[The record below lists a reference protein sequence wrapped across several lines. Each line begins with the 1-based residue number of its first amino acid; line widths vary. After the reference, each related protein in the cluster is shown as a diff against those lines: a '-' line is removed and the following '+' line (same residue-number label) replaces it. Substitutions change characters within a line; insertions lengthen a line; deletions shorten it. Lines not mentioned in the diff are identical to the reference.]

1 MKRYP
6 IIIILSINLNMSEL
20 LYPIVTFRA
29 WWYSASLRTQAR
41 FHRTLLG
48 SSWLGISNLF
58 SVVVL
63 SFVYGVLL
71 KVQNPKQYF
80 LYIAVGLTVW
90 QFISTIISTSP
101 TLLRDHK
108 EKLLNTTTHPIFYF
122 LEEWAFQIQT
132 FLQAWGIIIVI
143 LAIFVQPSLLWN
155 GTVFAALPI
164 INLFL
169 FCIVVQ
175 IFFALAGLL
184 FQDLY
189 QVIPMLLQL
198 TFLSS
203 PVLFNKMNLGDH
215 QWLANWNPLFMI
227 LSPVRQAAIEGHLA
241 IAPQLLV
248 LAGNL
253 VACGLLVIGLG
264 RWRQWIVFNL

>member
-1 MKRYP
+1 M
-6 IIIILSINLNMSEL
+6 
-20 LYPIVTFRA
+20 
-29 WWYSASLRTQAR
+29 
-41 FHRTLLG
+41 
-48 SSWLGISNLF
+48 
-58 SVVVL
+58 
-63 SFVYGVLL
+63 
-71 KVQNPKQYF
+71 
-80 LYIAVGLTVW
+80 
-90 QFISTIISTSP
+90 
-101 TLLRDHK
+101 
-108 EKLLNTTTHPIFYF
+108 
-122 LEEWAFQIQT
+122 
-132 FLQAWGIIIVI
+132 
-143 LAIFVQPSLLWN
+143 
-155 GTVFAALPI
+155 FAALPI